1 MDMNSVRCSCLLP
14 GMVVSNV
21 LLVGLIE
28 KLMMF
33 STSAENTHALK
44 RPNLGCGR
52 NSLFQMEVA
61 TLEEN

>member
-1 MDMNSVRCSCLLP
+1 MSSVHCSCLLTW
-14 GMVVSNV
+14 MVVSNV

-44 RPNLGCGR
+44 
-52 NSLFQMEVA
+52 
-61 TLEEN
+61 